1 MSLEWLTFRC
11 THCSRLSNVRKNIE
25 PIGKSLKCS
34 KCKQVF
40 LLSYDNLCA
49 APKVL
54 AFHCP
59 NCREEIKV
67 IEKQEIYGRQVT
79 CQKCHHNFNLT
90 NKREHNPSF
99 FEKQELPEIINNR
112 YRKISVIGKG
122 AMGKVYA
129 VFDQHLQKQVAL
141 KTLITKRTEESE
153 KRFLREAKLTARLIH
168 PNIVEIYDL
177 GVIDEQYYFTME
189 YVSGILFTEVLLSSK
204 FKRREILKMFV
215 KLCYAIDYAH
225 EQNIIHRDLKPDNI
239 MVQQH
244 DEPKI
249 MDFGLSKMVGDSQ
262 RLTATGMIMG
272 TVTHMPPEQ
281 ALGKIDEIDHR
292 VDIYALG
299 VILYT
304 LLTDTIPFQGKT
316 TYELLRQIVSED
328 AIEPHNVNPKI
339 PQRISL
345 MCMKAIAKNKEER
358 YSSAADF
365 AMDLEEFL

>member
-1 MSLEWLTFRC
+1 MTIEWLTFRC

-34 KCKQVF
+34 KCQQIF
-40 LLSYDNLCA
+40 LLSNDNLCE

-54 AFHCP
+54 TFHCP
-59 NCREEIKV
+59 KCGEEIKV
-67 IEKQEIYGRQVT
+67 IEKEGIYGRQVT
-79 CQKCHHNFNLT
+79 CQKCHHNFSLT
-90 NKREHNPSF
+90 EKRKDESNF
-99 FEKQELPEIINNR
+99 FEKQELPTIINNR
-112 YRKISVIGKG
+112 YRKISMVGKG

-129 VFDQHLQKQVAL
+129 VFDNHLQKKVAL
-141 KTLITKRTEESE
+141 KTLITKHTEESE

-189 YVSGILFTEVLLSSK
+189 YVFGILFTNVLQSSK
-204 FKRREILKMFV
+204 YKRREILRMFV

-225 EQNIIHRDLKPDNI
+225 EKNIIHRDLKPDNI
-239 MVQQH
+239 MVQQ
-244 DEPKI
+244 DGEPKI

-272 TVTHMPPEQ
+272 TITHMPPEQ
-281 ALGKIDEIDHR
+281 ALGRIDEIDHR

-316 TYELLRQIVSED
+316 AYELLRQIVSED
-328 AIEPHNVNPKI
+328 AIEPHHLNPKI
-339 PQRISL
+339 PQKISL
-345 MCMKAIAKNKEER
+345 ICMKAIAKDKEDR
-358 YSSAADF
+358 YASAADL